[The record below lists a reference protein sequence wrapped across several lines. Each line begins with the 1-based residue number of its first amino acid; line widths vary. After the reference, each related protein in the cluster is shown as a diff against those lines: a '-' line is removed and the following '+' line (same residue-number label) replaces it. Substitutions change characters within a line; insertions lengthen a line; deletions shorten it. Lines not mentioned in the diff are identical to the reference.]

1 MAELDMKLKLFI
13 DTEAKKVLFAEAG
26 KDIVDYLFYLLSLPV
41 GTVVR
46 LLKEKG
52 VVGCLADLYE
62 SFENLDQTFIKSGKD
77 KDFLISPRALFNPAE
92 IPLLLSDLKSRKV
105 YMCSG
110 LCNGKMSYVPNT
122 FCNDCKK
129 YANIEIPDVAAH
141 VAWRTKNAGRGFV
154 KGVVT
159 YIVMD
164 NLEVK
169 PMSANTFI
177 TLLNKLGVKEPD
189 DLEGRVVELG
199 VDEGLQLLKASMES
213 KTVLTSVFLG
223 NTGA

>member
-1 MAELDMKLKLFI
+1 M
-13 DTEAKKVLFAEAG
+13 
-26 KDIVDYLFYLLSLPV
+26 VDYLFYFLSLPV
-41 GTVVR
+41 GTVIR

-52 VVGCLADLYE
+52 VVGSLDDLYE
-62 SFENLDQTFIKSGKD
+62 SFGNLDQTFIKSGKN
-77 KDFLISPRALFNPAE
+77 KDLLINPRGLLNPVE

-105 YMCSG
+105 YLCSG
-110 LCNGKMSYVPNT
+110 FCKGNMFYVSNT
-122 FCNDCKK
+122 FCNDCRK

-141 VAWRTKNAGRGFV
+141 VAWRMKNAGRGFV

-177 TLLNKLGVKEPD
+177 TLLNKLCIKEPNG
-189 DLEGRVVELG
+189 LEERVAELG

-213 KTVLTSVFLG
+213 KSILTSVFLG
-223 NTGA
+223 TTAT